1 MAGAGAMLCIGPLG
15 RFAFA
20 EPAGKARFEISHS
33 EAEWRRRLTPA
44 EYRVLREA
52 ATERPWSSPLLN
64 EKRAGVFACAGC
76 ALPLYRSEDKFDSG
90 TGWPSFT
97 RAIPRSVGTSTDD
110 SLFMVRTAVHCH
122 RCGGHLGHIFDDG
135 PPPTGKRHCIN
146 GLALHFV
153 PTRRSPT

>member
-1 MAGAGAMLCIGPLG
+1 MGKPRAAS
-15 RFAFA
+15 A
-20 EPAGKARFEISHS
+20 ETFTVTKTD
-33 EAEWRRRLTPA
+33 AEWQALLSGEAYT
-44 EYRVLREA
+44 VLRKEG
-52 ATERPWSSPLLN
+52 TEYPGSSPLLQ
-64 EKRAGVFACAGC
+64 EHRKGVFACAGC